1 MTTINNLTALDTV
14 VTADAFL
21 VYSSANGDARRVSGT
36 ALLTFVNAN
45 LSASPS
51 TYASQYSA
59 PLTGVTVQVASTAS
73 GATGKE
79 NVHLIVTPAG
89 TIAALTIKLPAV
101 AAVVDKQLLLVN
113 CTQIVTALTMD
124 ANGASAVVGAPTALT
139 ANGFF
144 MLKYDALLSK
154 WYRVG

>member
-14 VTADAFL
+14 VAADAFL

-36 ALLTFVNAN
+36 ALLAFVAANTSNA
-45 LSASPS
+45 S

-59 PLTGVTVQVASTAS
+59 PLTGVTVTIASTAS
-73 GATGKE
+73 DADGSE

-89 TIAALTIKLPAV
+89 TIAALTIQLPAV
-101 AAVVDKQLLLVN
+101 ANCADKQMVLVN
-113 CTQIVTALTMD
+113 STQIVTALTMA

-144 MLKYDALLSK
+144 ALKYDALLSK